1 LPAHRRSLRAP
12 GTLIHRIAL
21 GVLCT
26 ATAGAAALGIST
38 HPQTATATTEKLTAS
53 SLQTERADAAAR
65 ANRGLTRVAPKAAT
79 KPATRPATKPP
90 AKPAPKKP
98 GPLPHIVGLSASQVA
113 NAWAV
118 VVEGH
123 RMGISKRGQVIA
135 IATTLQES
143 NLRNYTRAVDHDS
156 LGIFQQRP
164 SSGWGT
170 PRQITSPTYAAY
182 AFYRVLVQYRNSWG
196 CLTCAAQAVQRS
208 AFPGAYAKH
217 EQFATRIVNILNGR
231 F

>member
-1 LPAHRRSLRAP
+1 M
-12 GTLIHRIAL
+12 
-21 GVLCT
+21 
-26 ATAGAAALGIST
+26 
-38 HPQTATATTEKLTAS
+38 HPQTASATTQMSAA
-53 SLQTERADAAAR
+53 SLQTARLDAQNR
-65 ANRGLTRVAPKAAT
+65 ANRSLTRTPAPAAKPKAAAS
-79 KPATRPATKPP
+79 PAPS
-90 AKPAPKKP
+90 PAPKPKP
-98 GPLPHIVGLSASQVA
+98 KPAPLPHIRGLSTGQVS

-118 VVEGH
+118 VAEGH

-135 IATTLQES
+135 MATALQES

-164 SSGWGT
+164 SSGWGS
-170 PRQITSPTYAAY
+170 PKQIERPAYAAH
-182 AFYRVLVQYRNSWG
+182 AFYRVLVQYRTSWG

-217 EQFATRIVNILNGR
+217 EHFATAIVTLLNRR